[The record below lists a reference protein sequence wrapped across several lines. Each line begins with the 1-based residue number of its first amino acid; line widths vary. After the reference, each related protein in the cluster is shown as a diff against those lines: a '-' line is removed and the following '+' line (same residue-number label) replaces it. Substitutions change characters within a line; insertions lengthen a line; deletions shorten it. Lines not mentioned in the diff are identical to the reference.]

1 MTGLFFPHENLIMPD
16 IFESD
21 FKDFIAA
28 LNISGTEYIMV
39 GGYAV
44 ILHGY
49 YRTTNDLDIWVNKT
63 PENHYKI
70 EKAFAIFGMPLFDMT
85 LENFMSEKFD
95 VFSIGRIPLQ
105 IDIIT
110 KLKGLE
116 FTDAIKQVERREME
130 GLKVKFISLA
140 DLIKAKTASGRY
152 KDLDDIEK
160 LSI

>member
-1 MTGLFFPHENLIMPD
+1 MQN
-16 IFESD
+16 IFQSD
-21 FKDFIAA
+21 FSDFISA
-28 LNISGTEYIMV
+28 LNISATEYIIV

-63 PENHYKI
+63 PENHIKLS
-70 EKAFAIFGMPLFDMT
+70 KAFAIFAMPLFDMT
-85 LENFMSEKFD
+85 LENFMSDEYD
-95 VFSIGRIPLQ
+95 VFSMGRMPLQ

-110 KLKGLE
+110 KLKGVE
-116 FTDAIKQVERREME
+116 FSDAIKQAEQKELE
-130 GLKVKFISLA
+130 GLKINFLNLA

-160 LSI
+160 LSM

>member
-1 MTGLFFPHENLIMPD
+1 MSD

-28 LNISGTEYIMV
+28 LNFSATEYIIV

-63 PENHYKI
+63 SENYIKLR
-70 EKAFAIFGMPLFDMT
+70 KAFAIFGMPVFDMT
-85 LENFMSEKFD
+85 LENFMGDEFD
-95 VFSIGRIPLQ
+95 VFSMGRMPFQ

-110 KLKGLE
+110 KLKGVE
-116 FTDAIKQVERREME
+116 FADAIAQVEQKELE
-130 GLKVKFISLA
+130 GLKVNFLHLT

-160 LSI
+160 LTQ

>member
-1 MTGLFFPHENLIMPD
+1 MPD

-21 FKDFIAA
+21 FNDFIAA
-28 LNISGTEYIMV
+28 LNISGTEYLVV

-49 YRTTNDLDIWVNKT
+49 YRTTQDLDIWVNKT
-63 PENHYKI
+63 AENHLKLS
-70 EKAFAIFGMPLFDMT
+70 KAFAIFGMPLFDMT
-85 LENFMSEKFD
+85 LENFMGERFD
-95 VFSIGRIPLQ
+95 VFSMGRRPLQ

-116 FTDAIKQVERREME
+116 FKDAVQHAVQKEME
-130 GLKVKFISLA
+130 GIKVKYLNLD
-140 DLIKAKTASGRY
+140 DLLKSKKASGRY

-160 LSI
+160 LSQ

>member
-1 MTGLFFPHENLIMPD
+1 MPD
-16 IFESD
+16 IFASD
-21 FKDFIAA
+21 FNDFIAA
-28 LNISGTEYIMV
+28 LNISDTEYILV

-63 PENHYKI
+63 PANHLKLR
-70 EKAFAIFGMPLFDMT
+70 KAFAIFGMPLFDMT
-85 LENFMSEKFD
+85 LENFMSEEFD
-95 VFSIGRIPLQ
+95 VFSMGRMPLQ

-116 FTDAIKQVERREME
+116 FKEAIKHAEQKELE
-130 GLKVKFISLA
+130 GLKVSYLHLT

-160 LSI
+160 LSM